1 MTRLPQI
8 GSDKGTWGTILNDF
22 LGQAHNPDGTIKNG
36 SISSVALD
44 SATQAILGS
53 VSGKVNQ
60 SDLAAVATTG
70 SYVDL
75 TNKPTIPTQASDIG
89 AATTAQI
96 TSAVQAQ
103 ATTDATVYLK
113 VANAAAVAT
122 SGAYADLTGKPAA
135 PSVASDTVAGVVE
148 LATVAETITGTDA
161 IRAVTPAGVAAVTAS
176 KVTGAGITNIR
187 SLTQTQFNALTPD
200 ASTLY
205 LITGP

>member
-36 SISSVALD
+36 SVSNEVLD

-60 SDLAAVATTG
+60 SDLAAVATSG

-103 ATTDATVYLK
+103 ATTDATIYLK
-113 VANAAAVAT
+113 VANAATVAT

-135 PSVASDTVAGVVE
+135 PSAASDIVAGVVE
-148 LATVAETITGTDA
+148 LATVAETVTGTDA
-161 IRAVTPAGVAAVTAS
+161 IRAVTPAGVAAVTS
-176 KVTGAGITNIR
+176 NKVTGAGITNIR